1 LPWSNQGFCCF
12 ESKGLVAW
20 VHIDTDR
27 GGIAAT
33 ICVECLKRIIDRS
46 ECVMEVA
53 FRRKEKKRAT
63 LANQRSRADAQ
74 EVRQARTQ
82 ESQAQRTP
90 TKVRARTRQGQH
102 THAGC
107 EERRLLAEI
116 CGQAGYQ
123 ALAQLRGRVPEL
135 LERHGLGEEVLIEK
149 YLKPLLEAEETKFFN
164 EGKTRINSTETM
176 VSRLL
181 LCPRKPQLGPSQH

>member
-1 LPWSNQGFCCF
+1 MICCF

-27 GGIAAT
+27 DVMAGT

-82 ESQAQRTP
+82 QTQ
-90 TKVRARTRQGQH
+90 TKRSSPSIVEACY
-102 THAGC
+102 C
-107 EERRLLAEI
+107 EESW
-116 CGQAGYQ
+116 
-123 ALAQLRGRVPEL
+123 P
-135 LERHGLGEEVLIEK
+135 
-149 YLKPLLEAEETKFFN
+149 
-164 EGKTRINSTETM
+164 GKKS
-176 VSRLL
+176 S
-181 LCPRKPQLGPSQH
+181 